1 MFNFIMIDSA
11 FLDVKFT
18 EITLLHI
25 LILLGIPYIVFYLF
39 ERFTK
44 FDKFIEKWE
53 GALFVFVSGGII
65 TLLSITLKQ
74 LVNIPFWYSYGFF
87 LIFLILTL
95 VIIKLAFFNHKKE
108 TSEKW
113 VLIKL
118 KNGDRFKG
126 IIASSNP
133 YFIKIRRNNLNK
145 IVKLDKK
152 NKEKEI
158 DWKNIQFNMSE
169 VLGIYSL

>member
-1 MFNFIMIDSA
+1 MIDNA

-25 LILLGIPYIVFYLF
+25 LILLGIPYMIFYLF

-44 FDKFIEKWE
+44 FDKFFEKWE

-65 TLLSITLKQ
+65 TLASIMLQ
-74 LVNIPFWYSYGFF
+74 QSANISFWYSYGIF
-87 LIFLILTL
+87 LTFLILIL
-95 VIIKLAFFNHKKE
+95 IITKLIFFNNKKE
-108 TSEKW
+108 TSERW

-126 IIASSNP
+126 IIANFNP
-133 YFIKIRRNNLNK
+133 YFIKIKRNQFNK
-145 IVKLDKK
+145 IVKLGKKDKE
-152 NKEKEI
+152 NEI
-158 DWKNIQFNMSE
+158 DWGIIQFNTSE